1 MTRSI
6 ARPVCPGHNRTPR
19 RQWGRTSWHLLCM
32 DRTTWCSSDPSNR
45 VCRPDGVYRCKN
57 AEKSNSQNQIHHLS
71 KMQSYMQH
79 NLLCKSKEES
89 PCPVSARRGSS
100 RKRQPD
106 IGIITQVDDEKCLH
120 ASWWA
125 DIYNVRWWKR
135 ESGAK
140 LVHCVLDWI
149 QIEKNLTQVRPNVCQ
164 SIGIAPA
171 REVSLLTSSVT
182 HTKWQTTQP
191 EKWNWR
197 QILNTLFEF
206 NRRFGWL
213 G

>member
-19 RQWGRTSWHLLCM
+19 RQWGRTLWHLLCM

-89 PCPVSARRGSS
+89 PCPVSARRGSA

-135 ESGAK
+135 ERVVQSWCIASLIEFK
-140 LVHCVLDWI
+140 LK
-149 QIEKNLTQVRPNVCQ
+149 KNLTQVRPNVCQ

-191 EKWNWR
+191 AK
-197 QILNTLFEF
+197 
-206 NRRFGWL
+206 
-213 G
+213 